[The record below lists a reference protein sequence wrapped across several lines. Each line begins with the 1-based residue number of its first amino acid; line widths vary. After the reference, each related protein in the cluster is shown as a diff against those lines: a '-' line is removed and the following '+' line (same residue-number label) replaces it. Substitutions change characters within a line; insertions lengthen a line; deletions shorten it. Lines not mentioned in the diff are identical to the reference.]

1 MKKCYCGFP
10 ETYETIKIS
19 KNNAK
24 CNLCFKKKQKSKIDY
39 SSRLKKL
46 KTYLKKTRN
55 KNMLYDC
62 IVPFSG
68 GKDST
73 FQLYYIVTQLKLK
86 PLVVQ
91 FNHGFFRENLKNNNE
106 KTFKKLGVDFISF
119 TPNWKLVK
127 QLMKVSF
134 ERKGDFCWHCHTG
147 VATFPLTIAKKFNVD
162 LIFYGEEP
170 NEYTDY
176 FKYGDFSSDLFKKGN
191 NKLRNYHRVTT
202 LGIAAKDMQYILKYE
217 NNSNYTERDFWPFM
231 YPKETANLLPVYLG
245 SFIEWDTKKQVEIIK
260 RELDWQ
266 GDEVEG
272 MPPNLYDYEK
282 IECHMQ
288 GMRDYLKYLKRGYS
302 RVTQMTA
309 KDVKENRMSQIEAR
323 KIVSK
328 YEGKVPHSLNIFL
341 DYMGY
346 TKEEFFDKIKNTVI
360 KPWSP
365 NLNTNEYS
373 NKPKD
378 FDKWFKEKKTKN

>member
-1 MKKCYCGFP
+1 MGY
-10 ETYETIKIS
+10 
-19 KNNAK
+19 
-24 CNLCFKKKQKSKIDY
+24 
-39 SSRLKKL
+39 
-46 KTYLKKTRN
+46 
-55 KNMLYDC
+55 
-62 IVPFSG
+62 
-68 GKDST
+68 
-73 FQLYYIVTQLKLK
+73 
-86 PLVVQ
+86 
-91 FNHGFFRENLKNNNE
+91 
-106 KTFKKLGVDFISF
+106 
-119 TPNWKLVK
+119 
-127 QLMKVSF
+127 
-134 ERKGDFCWHCHTG
+134 
-147 VATFPLTIAKKFNVD
+147 
-162 LIFYGEEP
+162 
-170 NEYTDY
+170 
-176 FKYGDFSSDLFKKGN
+176 
-191 NKLRNYHRVTT
+191 
-202 LGIAAKDMQYILKYE
+202 
-217 NNSNYTERDFWPFM
+217 
-231 YPKETANLLPVYLG
+231 
-245 SFIEWDTKKQVEIIK
+245 KKQVEIIK

-323 KIVSK
+323 KIVSE